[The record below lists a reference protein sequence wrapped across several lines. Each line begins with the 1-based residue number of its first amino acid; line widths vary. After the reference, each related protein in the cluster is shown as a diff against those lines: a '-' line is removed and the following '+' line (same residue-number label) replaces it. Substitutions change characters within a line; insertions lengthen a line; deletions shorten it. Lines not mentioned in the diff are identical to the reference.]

1 MIYTISTSLVKTD
14 KSQRLQWAVHLYNS
28 DGRNKKHIYR
38 MSVRKSVGKLSPGR
52 LRRKQED
59 SIKIDLSK
67 TSSQNVNWLEVTQ
80 NNMLQWTTVK
90 EI

>member
-1 MIYTISTSLVKTD
+1 
-14 KSQRLQWAVHLYNS
+14 
-28 DGRNKKHIYR
+28 